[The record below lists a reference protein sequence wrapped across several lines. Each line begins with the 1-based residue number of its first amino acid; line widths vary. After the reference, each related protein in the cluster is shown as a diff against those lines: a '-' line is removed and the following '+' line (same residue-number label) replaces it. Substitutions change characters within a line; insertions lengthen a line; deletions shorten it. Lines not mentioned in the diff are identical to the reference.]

1 MRQWSGSTQAE
12 ERNDRARVQIGRDH
26 RLLAG
31 RRHRGDRPRDREG
44 LRDAAQPR
52 LVRAGRRARPDR
64 RRRPRGALPGDAQD
78 RVPAGG
84 LNAVELYAAAF
95 PADPVFDIALSHALL
110 ADVAAGRR
118 APALRVFRPGPTAAF
133 GRLDALRPGFPRACE
148 LACERG
154 LTPVLREK
162 DATAGLQARFE
173 DQSRRVRDALAA
185 LGADARIGELA
196 GEYCPGPHSVN
207 VGGRVKVAGIA
218 QRMVRHGA
226 AISAIVVVGGGPD
239 LRAAIAPIY
248 AALELPV
255 DVATAGALDEELP
268 GVTAEEVA
276 RRLGQ
281 AYDLDAEPR
290 ELDAA
295 LLDAARELVPRH
307 RVPLRSRA

>member
-1 MRQWSGSTQAE
+1 M
-12 ERNDRARVQIGRDH
+12 
-26 RLLAG
+26 
-31 RRHRGDRPRDREG
+31 
-44 LRDAAQPR
+44 
-52 LVRAGRRARPDR
+52 
-64 RRRPRGALPGDAQD
+64 
-78 RVPAGG
+78 
-84 LNAVELYAAAF
+84 NAVELYAAAF

-154 LTPVLREK
+154 LTPVLRSVGGHAAVFDERCVVVEHLLREK

-239 LRAAIAPIY
+239 LRAAIEPIY